1 LLKWLSIGDIQKLE
15 INGPEVWLSNNPGA
29 EFWVKVK
36 WDELWDQ
43 IRVWSSDYLIVDSI
57 AKSKMDYRA
66 TSLLQTV
73 NQVATPKY
81 KKLSA
86 LFCSVR
92 TLNEEAHGT
101 ITEKDQ

>member
-1 LLKWLSIGDIQKLE
+1 
-15 INGPEVWLSNNPGA
+15 
-29 EFWVKVK
+29 
-36 WDELWDQ
+36 
-43 IRVWSSDYLIVDSI
+43 
-57 AKSKMDYRA
+57 MDYRA